1 MRANGLNGFLVGD
14 LTRQHF
20 RQLDGLRGIAILL
33 VMACHFDLLYRPAD
47 GDKGFISQI
56 AQAGWMGVDLFFVLS
71 GFLITGILLSTR
83 EKQHYFR
90 NFLARRFLRIWPLY
104 YANLIVFF
112 IVLPLILPSAP
123 PALESMIDKQAW
135 FWLYGANWLF
145 AIEHGFN
152 RTNGGYFWS
161 LAVEEQFY
169 LVWPFVVY
177 WLSSKALMRV
187 SIALLCT
194 SLILRVALAF
204 MGVSLSSLY
213 TVTFTHLD
221 GLAIG
226 AILAIALRSP
236 EGTARLMRML
246 PYCAVVAVGALTIA
260 RMRDGALFFWSHD
273 TVLYGYTAIAL
284 LGGCALLW
292 ALRSPP
298 GTILSRI
305 LMSKP
310 LATTGQ
316 LSYALYLIH
325 APAVAFASMAMLP
338 RLAKYLPQ
346 WSYGARYCLML
357 AIVMTGSWLLA
368 TASWHLFEKRILALK
383 DRFAY
388 EASPKSS
395 NITESANLQIA
406 PAVAAANPVP
416 ASDGTA

>member
-1 MRANGLNGFLVGD
+1 
-14 LTRQHF
+14 
-20 RQLDGLRGIAILL
+20 
-33 VMACHFDLLYRPAD
+33 
-47 GDKGFISQI
+47 
-56 AQAGWMGVDLFFVLS
+56 MGVDLFFVLS

-104 YANLIVFF
+104 YANLIIFF
-112 IVLPLILPSAP
+112 IVVPLILPHAP
-123 PALESMIDKQAW
+123 AELEGMIDKQAW

-169 LVWPFVVY
+169 LVWPLVVY
-177 WLSSKALMRV
+177 WLSTKALMRV
-187 SIALLCT
+187 SIGLLCS
-194 SLILRVALAF
+194 SLILRLALAF
-204 MGVSLSSLY
+204 MGVNLFSLY

-236 EGTARLMRML
+236 EGTARLTKML
-246 PYCAVVAVGALTIA
+246 PYCAAIGVGAIAVA

-273 TVLYGYTAIAL
+273 TVLYGYTAVAL

-292 ALRSPP
+292 ALRSDSRSM
-298 GTILSRI
+298 LSRI
-305 LMSKP
+305 LTSRP
-310 LATTGQ
+310 LSTTGR

-338 RLAKYLPQ
+338 VLAKYFPQ
-346 WSYGARYCLML
+346 WSYGSRYCLML
-357 AIVMTGSWLLA
+357 AFVMIGSWSLA
-368 TASWHLFEKRILALK
+368 ALSWHFFEKRILSLK

-388 EASPKSS
+388 ETSPSPASVD
-395 NITESANLQIA
+395 SAIA
-406 PAVAAANPVP
+406 ASVAAASAVTRLP